1 MLIDKVLITNDDGYN
16 SIGIKLLSDILK
28 KFAKEIYVV
37 APKNNMS
44 GSSRAIS
51 LKEKI
56 QFKKISSK
64 FWVIEGTPTDCVIF
78 ALNYIFKKGKP
89 DIIFSGINSGTNRGD
104 EISYSGTVGAAFE
117 GALRGVPSVAVSQKI
132 TNASNN
138 FLISEINLPNILPQV
153 FEYFSN
159 ENLLLNLNFPNC
171 KQENIRGLKIVDCS
185 NQKHSDEI
193 IVDKTQ
199 SNFKIGKMNISNK
212 QNCDDLN
219 ALKNGYITL
228 SSILINLTN
237 KNFTN
242 YYEIQK

>member
-1 MLIDKVLITNDDGYN
+1 MMRINKVLITNDDGYN
-16 SIGIKLLSDILK
+16 SSGIKLLYEILK
-28 KFAKEIYVV
+28 QFVEEIYIV

-56 QFKKISSK
+56 QFKKINSK
-64 FWVIEGTPTDCVIF
+64 SWVIGGTPTDCVIF
-78 ALNYIFKKGKP
+78 ALNYIFKKDKP
-89 DIIFSGINSGTNRGD
+89 DYIFSGINSGTNIGD

-117 GALRGVPSVAVSQKI
+117 GALRGVPSVAISQKI
-132 TNASNN
+132 TNTDNN
-138 FLISEINLPNILPQV
+138 FIISKINLPNILPQI
-153 FEYFSN
+153 FKCFSN

-171 KQENIRGLKIVDCS
+171 KQEDLKGLKIVNCT
-185 NQKHSDEI
+185 NQKYSDEI
-193 IVDKTQ
+193 VVDKKKST
-199 SNFKIGKMNISNK
+199 FKIGKMNISNN
-212 QNCDDLN
+212 QNDNDLN

-242 YYEIQK
+242 HYEL